1 MKRALLLFVLLLCSI
16 LAMSQE
22 LERIEV
28 EGRIIVKN
36 NDIEGVTVFNTSSNK
51 GTVTNQEG
59 RFKIKV
65 RLNDNIEVSALQF
78 EKFIIKVDEQI
89 LESKKLTVYLIE
101 RVNKLDEVIILPY
114 GLSGNLIVD
123 LEKVK
128 TFNPD
133 VDAIY
138 FGIGEVTAYQFSADQ
153 YTKVD
158 NIFMNT
164 GHLKYGGDVIGIV
177 GLLLKPLFQTKNKT
191 PKSKN
196 EPLEIASQNLSDKY
210 GSEFISNNFNIP
222 EDKVEAFLAF
232 VENNDFDFCLLDEG
246 KEMQLIDHLIVQSK
260 LFLKI

>member
-1 MKRALLLFVLLLCSI
+1 MKKALLLFVLLLCSI

-78 EKFIIKVDEQI
+78 EKFIITVDEQI

-232 VENNDFDFCLLDEG
+232 VENNNFDFRLLDEG

>member
-1 MKRALLLFVLLLCSI
+1 MLI
-16 LAMSQE
+16 SQNT
-22 LERIEV
+22 ERIEV

-51 GTVTNQEG
+51 GTVANQEG

-78 EKFIIKVDEQI
+78 EKFFITVDAKI

-101 RVNKLDEVIILPY
+101 RINKLDEVIILPY
-114 GLSGNLIVD
+114 GLSGNLVVD

-133 VDAIY
+133 MDAIY
-138 FGIGEVTAYQFSADQ
+138 FGVGEVAAYQFSADQ

-164 GHLKYGGDVIGIV
+164 GQLKYGGDIIGIV
-177 GLLLKPLFQTKNKT
+177 GLLVKPLFQIKNKT
-191 PKSKN
+191 PKSKK
-196 EPLEIASQNLSDKY
+196 ETQETSAQNLSDKY
-210 GSEFISNNFNIP
+210 GNEFISNNFNIP
-222 EDKVEAFLAF
+222 KDKVEDFLAF
-232 VENNDFDFCLLDEG
+232 VEYNGFNFKLLDKG
-246 KEMQLIDHLIVQSK
+246 KEMQLIEHLIIHSK